1 MRAFLAV
8 AVLAASC
15 TARIVMRTD
24 WERLKRR
31 MSEGAAPTSDDV
43 ELMLDT
49 IEEVPAAR
57 SEVFSVM
64 MVYMHGKRDTDGQ
77 LSSSYTDDPLLSRLY
92 EVETFES
99 LLDMAVS
106 ERKRCERA
114 KACDEAFLVLTVNFF
129 STILMMYTVGP
140 GVPADLNSLITS
152 RADDIITLSQRAAD
166 RSRGTEEHKHM
177 SMQADILRSL
187 LTGNY
192 EEFADQIL
200 SHAPRAK
207 EETTMARQ
215 EAGRALA
222 RDADWARL
230 MTRLEKGKQL
240 RTNDVDLL
248 FEVLED
254 SPDERGQIAL
264 NIRKYYV
271 DALLKDPSGLLLI
284 EDPLFT
290 RLVEP
295 ATFKRLL
302 QMASFEHK
310 KCARANSLYE
320 LNCEQ
325 FRVELAS
332 LFGLLVVRA
341 GDYEYGDGEADLAFE
356 ELRRSGFEALVNSH
370 TKDIIALMD
379 RAAEFASGTF
389 QFDAS
394 KILNTVEVTR
404 TILLGSRED
413 KERIEDVG
421 LSILEKKKKIR

>member
-1 MRAFLAV
+1 MRALLAV

-15 TARIVMRTD
+15 TARSHKRTD
-24 WERLKRR
+24 WERLKSRT
-31 MSEGAAPTSDDV
+31 MEGAVPTSDDV
-43 ELMLDT
+43 EFMLDT
-49 IEEVPAAR
+49 IEDVPAAR

-64 MVYMHGKRDTDGQ
+64 MVYMHGKKDTDGQ

-140 GVPADLNSLITS
+140 GVPADLNSLIMTSALPADLNSLITS
-152 RADDIITLSQRAAD
+152 RADDIITVTQHAAD
-166 RSRGTEEHKHM
+166 RSRGTEEHTHM
-177 SMQADILRSL
+177 SMQADLLRSL

-200 SHAPRAK
+200 SHAPRAR
-207 EETTMARQ
+207 EETAMAHQ

-230 MTRLEKGKQL
+230 MTRLDKGKQL

-264 NIRKYYV
+264 NMRKYYV
-271 DALLKDPSGLLLI
+271 GALLKDPTGLLLI

-290 RLVEP
+290 
-295 ATFKRLL
+295 
-302 QMASFEHK
+302 
-310 KCARANSLYE
+310 
-320 LNCEQ
+320 
-325 FRVELAS
+325 
-332 LFGLLVVRA
+332 
-341 GDYEYGDGEADLAFE
+341 
-356 ELRRSGFEALVNSH
+356 
-370 TKDIIALMD
+370 
-379 RAAEFASGTF
+379 
-389 QFDAS
+389 
-394 KILNTVEVTR
+394 
-404 TILLGSRED
+404 
-413 KERIEDVG
+413 
-421 LSILEKKKKIR
+421 